1 MSLINTLKLVV
12 KPLRVLIDNNSR
24 RIDNNSRRIDNI
36 VPKSDDILDI
46 LIELNACPA
55 VTDAEGAI
63 LTDENGSILM
73 TR

>member
-24 RIDNNSRRIDNI
+24 RIDNI
-36 VPKSDDILDI
+36 VPKSDDVLDM
-46 LIELNACPA
+46 LIELDACPA

-63 LTDENGSILM
+63 LTDENGLILM

>member
-1 MSLINTLKLVV
+1 MSLINSLKLVV

-24 RIDNNSRRIDNI
+24 RIDNI
-36 VPKSDDILDI
+36 VPKSDDVLDM

-63 LTDENGSILM
+63 LTDENGLILM